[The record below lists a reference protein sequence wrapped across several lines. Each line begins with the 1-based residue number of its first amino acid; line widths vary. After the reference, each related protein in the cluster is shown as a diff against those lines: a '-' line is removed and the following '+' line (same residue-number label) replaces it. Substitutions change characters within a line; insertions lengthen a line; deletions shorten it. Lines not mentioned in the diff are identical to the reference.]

1 MGKFMASSKAELVLK
16 NARLFQGLSHY
27 EINLICQHALMG
39 ERTYAKDEI
48 IISQGEQV
56 KKIGIINAGNIIG
69 AKYHYNG
76 DAHIVRIYNQS
87 EVISL
92 DTVNTASLS
101 SPVTLIS
108 QTDSNIIFFLYRQIF
123 ETDKIGP
130 AVKERILFNS
140 SEILSSEMIRMM
152 YKIDVISK
160 RTLKERIMT
169 YLSIMK
175 EKRDDS
181 LIDIGMNQEEFA
193 QYLCVNRSTLSTEL
207 NQMKKAGLIDYNKNS
222 YRVIDKG

>member
-1 MGKFMASSKAELVLK
+1 
-16 NARLFQGLSHY
+16 
-27 EINLICQHALMG
+27 
-39 ERTYAKDEI
+39 
-48 IISQGEQV
+48 
-56 KKIGIINAGNIIG
+56 
-69 AKYHYNG
+69 
-76 DAHIVRIYNQS
+76 
-87 EVISL
+87 
-92 DTVNTASLS
+92 
-101 SPVTLIS
+101 
-108 QTDSNIIFFLYRQIF
+108 
-123 ETDKIGP
+123 
-130 AVKERILFNS
+130 
-140 SEILSSEMIRMM
+140 M

-160 RTLKERIMT
+160 RTLKERILT